1 MWKKKCQ
8 RRGLDNISNND
19 ISNSSTSVGVGVGTG
34 SIDVEDE
41 DYIDH
46 NEGMLTRENMQHDGL
61 FGLDAKE
68 SEDSNDEM
76 MWQV

>member
-1 MWKKKCQ
+1 M
-8 RRGLDNISNND
+8 
-19 ISNSSTSVGVGVGTG
+19 SNSGSGAGTG

-41 DYIDH
+41 DYIDF
-46 NEGMLTRENMQHDGL
+46 EEDILTRENMQCDGL

-68 SEDSNDEM
+68 SKDSDDEM